1 MPDEFESDE
10 MAMMLDPDS
19 EAITEPA
26 ETLHQQVI
34 NYYFPVEIILVGN
47 LPEEEREAIEA
58 QIWEKLNDAL
68 DRMV

>member
-10 MAMMLDPDS
+10 IAIMPAPT
-19 EAITEPA
+19 EAVVEPV
-26 ETLHQQVI
+26 ETSNQQVI
-34 NYYFPVEIILVGN
+34 NYYFPVEIVVVGK

>member
-1 MPDEFESDE
+1 MPDEFESDL
-10 MAMMLDPDS
+10 MAMMLDPGS

-26 ETLHQQVI
+26 ETSNQQVI
-34 NYYFPVEIILVGN
+34 NYYFPVEIVVVGN